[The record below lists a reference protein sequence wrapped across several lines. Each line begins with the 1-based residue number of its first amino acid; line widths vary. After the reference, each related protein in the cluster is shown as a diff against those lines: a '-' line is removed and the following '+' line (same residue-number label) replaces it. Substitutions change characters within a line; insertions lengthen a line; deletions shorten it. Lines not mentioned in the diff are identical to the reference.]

1 MKLNEI
7 QAVLEEHWPFL
18 KLELKER
25 QDKEDSIFLRTWSI
39 WPCLNVK
46 TKKQVKEIV
55 LNLQSIRIILETINS
70 EMDVVLRI
78 RTQLLKQTQEG
89 IRTIATIRKNA
100 SSGCNLIEKTLE
112 ILGNRYELK
121 FSSLTQK

>member
-55 LNLQSIRIILETINS
+55 LS
-70 EMDVVLRI
+70 
-78 RTQLLKQTQEG
+78 LLKEQ
-89 IRTIATIRKNA
+89 KD
-100 SSGCNLIEKTLE
+100 LIEKDIFIVEATDVE
-112 ILGNRYELK
+112 SE
-121 FSSLTQK
+121 